1 MDQTQI
7 GIFISELRK
16 EKNLTQLEL
25 GELLGVTNKTVSRWE
40 NGNYMPD
47 ISIIPLLCQ
56 TLEITINEFFSAK
69 KLEQSEFKE
78 KADDN
83 LYCSIR
89 MMQKI
94 KKRVSVA
101 DSFSGAGVGLLL
113 SCLFSSN
120 SDRRT
125 IAIVVALILLAVG
138 YVFKVGNEK
147 MIWSLFEKEDR

>member
-1 MDQTQI
+1 MNQKQI

-56 TLEITINEFFSAK
+56 TLEITLNEFFSAK

-101 DSFSGAGVGLLL
+101 DSLPGLD
-113 SCLFSSN
+113 N
-120 SDRRT
+120 RVT
-125 IAIVVALILLAVG
+125 
-138 YVFKVGNEK
+138 
-147 MIWSLFEKEDR
+147 

>member
-1 MDQTQI
+1 
-7 GIFISELRK
+7 
-16 EKNLTQLEL
+16 
-25 GELLGVTNKTVSRWE
+25 
-40 NGNYMPD
+40 MPD

-78 KADDN
+78 KADEN

-125 IAIVVALILLAVG
+125 IAIVVALVLLAVG